1 MNRTSKNRIT
11 TLKIFGLI
19 TCLGT
24 LSLTGL
30 TGCTSDHYS
39 QSTGEHMDDRA
50 TSSRVRSA
58 LATNP
63 EYKFDLVN
71 VVTFKGEV
79 QLSGFVNAKAQK
91 LTAGDIAK
99 NVDGVKEVA
108 NNITVKE

>member
-1 MNRTSKNRIT
+1 MKKTSMNKIV
-11 TLKIFGLI
+11 TLMILGLV

-24 LSLTGL
+24 LSLVGL
-30 TGCTSDHYS
+30 TGCTSEQTT
-39 QSTGEHMDDRA
+39 QSTGQHMDDRA

-58 LATNP
+58 LSTNP

-91 LTAGDIAK
+91 STAGDIAK
-99 NVDGVKEVA
+99 NVEGVKQVA

>member
-1 MNRTSKNRIT
+1 MKTTYKNGIGRIKAAS
-11 TLKIFGLI
+11 LIAGLS
-19 TCLGT
+19 LAA
-24 LSLTGL
+24 LTGL
-30 TGCTSDHYS
+30 TGCTSQ
-39 QSTGEHMDDRA
+39 QSTESRGQHVDDRA
-50 TSSRVRSA
+50 TSSRVRTA

-91 LTAGDIAK
+91 STAGDIAK
-99 NVDGVKEVA
+99 NVEGVKEVA

>member
-1 MNRTSKNRIT
+1 
-11 TLKIFGLI
+11 
-19 TCLGT
+19 
-24 LSLTGL
+24 
-30 TGCTSDHYS
+30 
-39 QSTGEHMDDRA
+39 MDDRA

-58 LATNP
+58 LSTNP

-91 LTAGDIAK
+91 STAGDIAK
-99 NVDGVKEVA
+99 NVEGVKQVA